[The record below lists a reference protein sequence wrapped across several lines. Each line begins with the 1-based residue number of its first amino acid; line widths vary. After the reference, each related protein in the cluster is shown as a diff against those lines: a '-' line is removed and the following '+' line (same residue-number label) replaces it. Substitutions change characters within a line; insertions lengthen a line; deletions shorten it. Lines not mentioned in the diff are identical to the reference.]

1 MKILFLFLLIKFLFA
16 VRHYDKIRGPVV
28 GILTV
33 PTSKS
38 NLTFSSSSFSMIPG
52 SYVKW
57 LE

>member
-1 MKILFLFLLIKFLFA
+1 MKILFIFLLTKCLISL
-16 VRHYDKIRGPVV
+16 RHYDKIRGPVV